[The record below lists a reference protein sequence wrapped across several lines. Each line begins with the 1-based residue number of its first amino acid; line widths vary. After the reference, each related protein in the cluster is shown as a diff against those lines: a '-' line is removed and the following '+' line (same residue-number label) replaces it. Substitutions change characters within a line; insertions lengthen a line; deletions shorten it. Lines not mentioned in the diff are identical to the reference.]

1 MGRRFYSSTY
11 ARWVG
16 IWHIRKMHS
25 ASSEDRKIE
34 AAKEA
39 IDWLE
44 RARRGR
50 RERKNK
56 RREPRTELD
65 EFGDLL
71 IRVQIAP
78 VALVV
83 GDLDKAW
90 RYANDILRTRDVAM
104 SGGAPAHVDRRAD
117 QSYVAHIVLGK
128 ITLSHGD
135 VGPASEHLSL
145 ASRAASRSSPT
156 LSSLGPDTKLAAALL
171 QHGERGAVVDYLR
184 AMKEVWRR
192 GARQLDLWIA
202 EIESGGTPDFSKWT
216 QVRAWRP

>member
-1 MGRRFYSSTY
+1 MGRRYYSSTY

-16 IWHIRKMHS
+16 IRHIRKMHS
-25 ASSEDRKIE
+25 ASTEDRRIE

-44 RARRGR
+44 RARRS

-56 RREPRTELD
+56 RRERWTELD

-71 IRVQIAP
+71 IRAQIAP
-78 VALVV
+78 VAVV
-83 GDLDKAW
+83 AGDLDKAS
-90 RYANDILRTRDVAM
+90 RYAYDVLRTHDVAM
-104 SGGAPAHVDRRAD
+104 SGGAPAHVDWGAD

-128 ITLSHGD
+128 IALSHGD

-156 LSSLGPDTKLAAALL
+156 LSSLGPDTELAAALL
-171 QHGERGAVVDYLR
+171 QHGERGAVVEYLR

-202 EIESGGTPDFSKWT
+202 EIQSGGTPDFSKWT
-216 QVRAWRP
+216 QVRVWRP

>member
-1 MGRRFYSSTY
+1 MRRRYYSSAY

-25 ASSEDRKIE
+25 ASTEDRRIE
-34 AAKEA
+34 EAKEA
-39 IDWLE
+39 MDWLE
-44 RARRGR
+44 GARRSQ

-56 RREPRTELD
+56 RRERWTELD

-71 IRVQIAP
+71 IRAQIAP
-78 VALVV
+78 VAVV
-83 GDLDKAW
+83 AGDLDKAS
-90 RYANDILRTRDVAM
+90 RYAYDVLRTHDVAM
-104 SGGAPAHVDRRAD
+104 SGGAPAHVNLGAD

-128 ITLSHGD
+128 IALSHGD

-156 LSSLGPDTKLAAALL
+156 LSSLGPDTELAAALL

-184 AMKEVWRR
+184 AMKEIWRR
-192 GARQLDLWIA
+192 GARQLDRWIA
-202 EIESGGTPDFSKWT
+202 EIGSGRTPDFSRWT
-216 QVRAWRP
+216 EVRAWRL

>member
-1 MGRRFYSSTY
+1 MGRRYYSSAY

-16 IWHIRKMHS
+16 IRHIRKMHS
-25 ASSEDRKIE
+25 ASTEDRRIE
-34 AAKEA
+34 EAKEA

-44 RARRGR
+44 GARRGQ

-56 RREPRTELD
+56 RRERWTELD

-71 IRVQIAP
+71 IRAQIAP
-78 VALVV
+78 VAVV
-83 GDLDKAW
+83 AGDLDKAS
-90 RYANDILRTRDVAM
+90 RYANDVLRTHDVAV
-104 SGGAPAHVDRRAD
+104 SGGAPAHVDWGAD

-128 ITLSHGD
+128 IALSHGD

-156 LSSLGPDTKLAAALL
+156 LRSLGPDTELAAALL

-192 GARQLDLWIA
+192 GARQLDRWIA
-202 EIESGGTPDFSKWT
+202 EIGSGRTPDFSRWT
-216 QVRAWRP
+216 EVRAWRL